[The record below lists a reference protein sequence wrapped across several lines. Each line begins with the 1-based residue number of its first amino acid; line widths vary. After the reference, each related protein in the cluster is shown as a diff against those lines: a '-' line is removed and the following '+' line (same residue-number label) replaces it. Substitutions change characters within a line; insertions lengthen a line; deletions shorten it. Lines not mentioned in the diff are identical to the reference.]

1 MLRPG
6 MSGVPRERAAISKLD
21 GADVEA
27 VWAVA
32 DVVNAHKP
40 NNATTIRV
48 LISSLPR
55 ASRDALGKA

>member
-1 MLRPG
+1 
-6 MSGVPRERAAISKLD
+6 VPRELAAISKLD